1 MNETFEEYVD
11 VMHNCFAKLEKMQP
25 LNLADLKAAELPQ
38 AGIYVLYEYGIAQY
52 VGRTGRLKARLKE
65 HGHKNSNH
73 FSASFAFILAK
84 KQALLKG
91 INCNRSRKAVVA
103 DPDFK
108 FKEAKE
114 VVSLMQFKFIEI
126 IDPIAQTLFEVY
138 AALELKTPH
147 NSFEPH

>member
-1 MNETFEEYVD
+1 MKTFDEHVNDMRGYLIE
-11 VMHNCFAKLEKMQP
+11 LEAVQP
-25 LNLADLKAAELPQ
+25 LNLTDLKVAKLPP
-38 AGIYVLYEYGIAQY
+38 AGIYVLYEHEIPQY

-84 KQALLKG
+84 KQALAKG
-91 INCNRSRKAVVA
+91 IDCNRSREALAA

-114 VVSLMQFKFIEI
+114 AVSLMQVRFIEI
-126 IDPIAQTLFEVY
+126 GDSIAQTLFEVY
-138 AALELKTPH
+138 ASLELKTPH
-147 NSFEPH
+147 NTFDPH